1 MKSIATK
8 TLEPMPM
15 ISHGSWGQ
23 RDKGSH
29 ASTLELWQGNDG
41 GLSIEWDIPG
51 LEQTEHVGLTFDAD
65 KRLVDYDGISRQQYE
80 PERSKKPTSC
90 ASQA

>member
-1 MKSIATK
+1 
-8 TLEPMPM
+8 M

-65 KRLVDYDGISRQQYE
+65 KRLVDYDGIMALPE
-80 PERSKKPTSC
+80 PIAEWLRELGYVVEPPY
-90 ASQA
+90 